1 MALQNS
7 GAISLDD
14 IHVEAGGTSG
24 TSATINDSDIRSMIC
39 KSCGA
44 TADFGEYY
52 GATSTTYVEGSG
64 GTTNTSGNFKF
75 HIFNSSSNFV
85 INAAATGTASSTVD
99 YIVIA
104 GGGGAAGSSGGIG
117 AGGGGA
123 GRYATG
129 TFTGN
134 SGTNCV

>member
-104 GGGGAAGSSGGIG
+104 GGGGAAGVMVVLVEAVLVLVDMLLEHSQVIL
-117 AGGGGA
+117 
-123 GRYATG
+123 
-129 TFTGN
+129 
-134 SGTNCV
+134 VLIV